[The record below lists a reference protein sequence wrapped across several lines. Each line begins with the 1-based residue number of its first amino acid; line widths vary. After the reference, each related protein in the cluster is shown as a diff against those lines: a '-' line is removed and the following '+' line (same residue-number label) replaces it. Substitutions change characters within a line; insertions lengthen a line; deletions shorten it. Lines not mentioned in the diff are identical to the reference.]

1 MVRNNT
7 IAMENKQTSLP
18 TSTSVYKIG
27 HTTYKVTLRFNLESP
42 DTLTDVVKRLI
53 LKNVE
58 NSAPTV

>member
-7 IAMENKQTSLP
+7 TVMENKQTALP
-18 TSTSVYKIG
+18 ESTSVYKIG
-27 HTTYKVTLRFNLESP
+27 HTTYKVTLRFNLESD

-58 NSAPTV
+58 SSTPAT